1 MDQVALFNE
10 VVKLARP
17 AGGDNYT
24 PIQTE
29 HDQFRE
35 TGLDSMDM
43 MMVAYYY
50 CEMYGIDEEKAKEFQ
65 AMNLHQIL
73 AFIEQHKTVDH
84 ETIESALGAIK

>member
-1 MDQVALFNE
+1 
-10 VVKLARP
+10 
-17 AGGDNYT
+17 
-24 PIQTE
+24 
-29 HDQFRE
+29 
-35 TGLDSMDM
+35 MDM

-84 ETIESALGAIK
+84 DTVESALGAIK

>member
-1 MDQVALFNE
+1 MDHVALFNE

-17 AGGDNYT
+17 AAGGDYT
-24 PIQTE
+24 LIKTE
-29 HDQFRE
+29 HDQFRD

-73 AFIEQHKTVDH
+73 AFVEQHKTVDH
-84 ETIESALGAIK
+84 DTVGSALGAIK